1 MALYPDTITL
11 STGETIPL
19 SALEF
24 STSRSGGPGGQ
35 NVNKVETKVDVRFV
49 IAGSPWIAENTQRIL
64 LEKLSARIDT
74 SGAIR
79 ISSSIMRTQ
88 GGNRSA
94 VIARLERLLNEALVP
109 EKPRVATKPTYGSK
123 QRRVEVK
130 RRISQKKSSRN
141 WREED

>member
-11 STGETIPL
+11 SSGETIPL

-49 IAGSPWIAENTQRIL
+49 IAGSPWIAENTQRVL
-64 LEKLSARIDT
+64 LEKLSTRIDT

-123 QRRVEVK
+123 KRRVEVK